1 MEKLLYLF
9 FFWLIVSCKK
19 EETTSQIYID
29 ADILIEVQE
38 ITVSSEKKVVLNCS
52 TEKIY
57 NCSNYYI
64 DLVKEKSAD
73 SITVDFNGISSDEIC
88 ATALGPAKTKIDLGF
103 LTNGFYA
110 LTLKIN
116 HLENNGLLTI
126 TDSQILLDFPQQ
138 NGIQILNPVYTR

>member
-1 MEKLLYLF
+1 MKKLLYLF

-19 EETTSQIYID
+19 EGATSQISIN

-38 ITVSSEKKVVLNCS
+38 ITISSEKRVALNCS

-64 DLVKEKSAD
+64 DLVQEKSAD
-73 SITVDFNGISSDEIC
+73 SITVNFKGISPDEIC
-88 ATALGPAKTKIDLGF
+88 ATALGPAKTKIDLGS
-103 LTNGFYA
+103 LTNGLYS
-110 LTLKIN
+110 LTLNIN

-126 TDSQILLDFPQQ
+126 TDSQILLDFPRQD
-138 NGIQILNPVYTR
+138 GIQILNPVYTR